1 MLIFSGYR
9 ADGAIETESL
19 PDCVQYV
26 DLAFGHV
33 NECRKHNS
41 AVEEIWLSHGEVIV
55 KHDASPNISG
65 MIEWLDVSSLLDVTI
80 LSLRN

>member
-1 MLIFSGYR
+1 
-9 ADGAIETESL
+9 
-19 PDCVQYV
+19 VQYV
-26 DLAFGHV
+26 DLAFGLTVHV
-33 NECRKHNS
+33 NECRKYNY
-41 AVEEIWLSHGEVIV
+41 AVERIWLSHGEVIV